1 MWSWSK
7 HQTDRA
13 ISASFTAWRQ
23 TEPEPTITD
32 PDYRAEAAASEPGE
46 PVGTDGGTIRTG
58 DEACDMPGAPDC
70 SEVSE
75 QSLSGM
81 FETLARMLEPS
92 HSGR

>member
-32 PDYRAEAAASEPGE
+32 PDYRVEAATSAPAGD
-46 PVGTDGGTIRTG
+46 DGGTVRTG
-58 DEACDMPGAPDC
+58 DEVCDIPGAPAY

-81 FETLARMLEPS
+81 FDTLARMLEPS